1 MHNPLEH
8 IMGVKEAGEMW
19 GLSADRVKG
28 LCQSGAVIAKKIGNS
43 WVLDKNQPNPK
54 GGRKIRIGGVK
65 MRTWEREGY
74 KVVEVEHNFDLHA
87 FDVIKKEEVVATIT
101 PNTIEDMNQI
111 IEDLNKG
118 EDVDGWDDGMGN
130 TISIR

>member
-1 MHNPLEH
+1 MNNPLDH

-28 LCQSGAVIAKKIGNS
+28 LCQSGEVIAKKVGNS
-43 WVLDKNQPNPK
+43 WILDKNQPNPK
-54 GGRKIRIGGVK
+54 GGRRMRLGGVK

-74 KVVEVEHNFDLHA
+74 KVVEVEYNFDLHA

-101 PNTIEDMNQI
+101 PNTIEEMNQI
-111 IEDLNKG
+111 IEDLNGG
-118 EDVDGWDDGMGN
+118 EDVDGWEDGMGS
-130 TISIR
+130 TISI

>member
-1 MHNPLEH
+1 MNNPLDH

-28 LCQSGAVIAKKIGNS
+28 LCQSGEVIAKKVGNS
-43 WVLDKNQPNPK
+43 WILDKNQPNPK
-54 GGRKIRIGGVK
+54 GGRRMRLGGVK

-74 KVVEVEHNFDLHA
+74 RVVEVEYNFDLHA

-101 PNTIEDMNQI
+101 PNTIEEMNQI
-111 IEDLNKG
+111 IEDLNGG
-118 EDVDGWDDGMGN
+118 EDVDGWEDGMGN
-130 TISIR
+130 TISI